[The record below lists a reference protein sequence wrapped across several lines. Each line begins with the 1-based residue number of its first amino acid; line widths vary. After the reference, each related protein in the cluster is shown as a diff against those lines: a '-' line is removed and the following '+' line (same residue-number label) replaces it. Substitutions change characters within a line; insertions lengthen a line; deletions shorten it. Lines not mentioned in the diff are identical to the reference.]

1 MRAVAPPPRWAEL
14 LEATLADRDLIVA
27 TMTSEILRTLPSY
40 RRVPAEQL
48 ATAFAFELERVLQA
62 ARAHGEDV
70 ADDELAGLAAIG
82 EARARQRVP
91 AGDMLLAW
99 RIGVQVVL
107 SHSRQIAERLGV
119 GPAEILEFVQ
129 SLLAWSD
136 RAMAITAGAHRRAE
150 LDVTITELEERRQ
163 VVRGA
168 LLGTL
173 APEDL
178 RVRAERSGLD
188 PTREYVA
195 ISSPLPEDGTT
206 TALERRLGF
215 HDAVR
220 PRRGLSAILD
230 GSFVGLLRE
239 PPAADAD
246 VTVGVGP
253 PRPLSRL
260 NESFTLAARAARTA
274 TAYGLGGVRS
284 FDSLGALPAVMD
296 DTQTGDAL
304 ARRYLDPLGS
314 SAPEIL
320 ETVRAYFDHQAN
332 VEQAAEALHVHPN
345 TVRYR
350 LKRLEELSGAR
361 LRDPLTALE
370 VWWAVQRRS
379 LVEDR

>member
-14 LEATLADRDLIVA
+14 LEATLADRDRIVA
-27 TMTSEILRTLPSY
+27 TMTSEIVRTLPSY

-48 ATAFAFELERVLQA
+48 AAAFAFELERVLQA

-107 SHSRQIAERLGV
+107 SHSRQVAERLGV
-119 GPAEILEFVQ
+119 APAEMLEFVQ

-136 RAMAITAGAHRRAE
+136 RAMAITAVAHRRAE

-188 PTREYVA
+188 VTRQYVA
-195 ISSPLPEDGTT
+195 ISCRLPEDGTT
-206 TALERRLGF
+206 TSLERRLGF

-220 PRRGLSAILD
+220 PRHGLSAVLE

-239 PPAADAD
+239 PPTADAD
-246 VTVGVGP
+246 ITVGVGP

-260 NESFTLAARAARTA
+260 NESFTLASRAARTA

-314 SAPEIL
+314 SGPEIL
-320 ETVRAYFDHQAN
+320 QTVRAYFDHQAN
-332 VEQAAEALHVHPN
+332 VEQAADALHVHPN

-370 VWWAVQRRS
+370 VWWAVQRQS
-379 LVEDR
+379 QVEDR